1 MRGRGRLFVWGKGDC
16 VCGGGGGRASVGRG
30 RGRLCVWGGE
40 GLVLGYKGVWVGGG
54 RRTGFF
60 ISFSNSSRREG
71 VLFYN
76 TPILSP
82 FQRKPI
88 I

>member
-1 MRGRGRLFVWGKGDC
+1 MF
-16 VCGGGGGRASVGRG
+16 
-30 RGRLCVWGGE
+30 GE
-40 GLVLGYKGVWVGGG
+40 GKVLFGDIRECGLEGG